1 MATGSDWP
9 EIGRDVLDPPRTA
22 PPGRWRLLP
31 RRRLALGVRAT
42 AAPTAVFILCGV
54 ALGPSGLNLLTPA
67 VLNRLDLLVSVALAI
82 LGVFVGLGMMSIPR
96 SSAYDA
102 LIGGAAAATT
112 TIGAVAAGLFLLLGS
127 WQLRVPLEALAF
139 ASMAGICCSASAAL
153 HSSAN
158 VGMGRAAYL
167 ADADDVPLVLLGA
180 VAIAA
185 LSGGSAAQ
193 IALRL
198 GLTVVAGVSIGVAG
212 WLLFDRATGAAERGV
227 YVTGAIL
234 LIAGAGAYLGTSPLL
249 CGCIAAVV
257 WVRAP
262 GGADRITAADLAG
275 LQHPLVAIL
284 LIFAGATIAWT
295 PPVLALAAAVL
306 LLRLAG
312 KLLASLIVA
321 RILQIPPA
329 ILATALLPPGVVGIA
344 LALNAE
350 QVLGRDVA
358 MLVAVV
364 TLAAVAAELVAA
376 FLPREA
382 EEETP
387 A

>member
-1 MATGSDWP
+1 MPAGSDWP
-9 EIGRDVLDPPRTA
+9 EIGRDVLDPPR
-22 PPGRWRLLP
+22 PPPQGGWRLLP

-42 AAPTAVFILCGV
+42 AAPTALFILCGI
-54 ALGPSGLNLLTPA
+54 ALGPSGLSLLTPG
-67 VLNRLDLLVSVALAI
+67 VLNRLDIVVSVALAV

-96 SSAYDA
+96 RSAEDA
-102 LIGGAAAATT
+102 LIGGAAASTT
-112 TIGAVAAGLFLLLGS
+112 TIGAVASGLFLLLAS
-127 WQLRVPLEALAF
+127 WQLRLPIDALAF
-139 ASMAGICCSASAAL
+139 ASMVGICCSASAAL

-158 VGMGRAAYL
+158 VGLGRAAYL

-180 VAIAA
+180 IAIAA
-185 LSGGSAAQ
+185 LAGGSAAE
-193 IALRL
+193 IAVRL
-198 GLTVVAGVSIGVAG
+198 GLTIVAGLSIGAAG

-249 CGCIAAVV
+249 CGCLAAVV

-262 GGADRITAADLAG
+262 GAADRITAGDLAA

-284 LIFAGATIAWT
+284 LIFAGSLIEWT
-295 PPVLALAAAVL
+295 PPVLAIAAAVL

-312 KLLASLIVA
+312 KLLASLVVA
-321 RILQIPPA
+321 RLLRIPPA

-350 QVLGRDVA
+350 QVLGRETATIVG
-358 MLVAVV
+358 VV
-364 TLAAVAAELVAA
+364 TLAAGASELVAA
-376 FLPREA
+376 FLPRDT
-382 EEETP
+382 EEP

>member
-1 MATGSDWP
+1 MAPGTDWP
-9 EIGRDVLDPPRTA
+9 ELGRDVLDPPRQA
-22 PPGRWRLLP
+22 SRSRWRLP
-31 RRRLALGVRAT
+31 RRRLALGVRST

-54 ALGPSGLNLLTPA
+54 ALGPSGLNLLTPT

-96 SSAYDA
+96 GSAYGA
-102 LIGGAAAATT
+102 LVGGAAVSTT
-112 TIGAVAAGLFLLLGS
+112 TIGAVTAGIFLLLGS
-127 WQLRVPLEALAF
+127 WQLRVPLDALAF
-139 ASMAGICCSASAAL
+139 AAMVGICCSASAAL
-153 HSSAN
+153 QSSAS

-180 VAIAA
+180 IAIAA
-185 LSGGSAAQ
+185 LSGGGATQ
-193 IALRL
+193 IAVRL
-198 GLTVVAGVSIGVAG
+198 ALSVVAGGSIGVAG
-212 WLLFDRATGAAERGV
+212 WLLFDRATGAPERGV
-227 YVTGAIL
+227 YVTGAVL

-249 CGCIAAVV
+249 CGCVAAIV

-262 GGADRITAADLAG
+262 GGADRITAGDLAA

-284 LIFAGATIAWT
+284 LIFAGALIVWT
-295 PPVLALAAAVL
+295 PPVLAVAAAVL

-312 KLLASLIVA
+312 KLLASVVVA
-321 RILQIPPA
+321 EILRIPPA
-329 ILATALLPPGVVGIA
+329 TLATALLPPGVVGVA

-350 QVLGRDVA
+350 QVLGGETA

-364 TLAAVAAELVAA
+364 TLAAGASELVAA
-376 FLPREA
+376 FLTRDIEDA
-382 EEETP
+382 